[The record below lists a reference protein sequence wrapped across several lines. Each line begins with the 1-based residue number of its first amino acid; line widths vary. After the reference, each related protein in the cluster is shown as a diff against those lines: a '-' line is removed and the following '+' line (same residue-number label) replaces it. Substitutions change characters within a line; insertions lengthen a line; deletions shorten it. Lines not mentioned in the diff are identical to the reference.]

1 MQNDARAYNGS
12 TVAID
17 NQAFDCS
24 ARGRFGGCSG
34 NIFPAFEQKNI
45 KDTTISIK
53 FYWSFYPLFNSCR
66 RNN

>member
-34 NIFPAFEQKNI
+34 NIFSGF
-45 KDTTISIK
+45 
-53 FYWSFYPLFNSCR
+53 
-66 RNN
+66 